1 MTEMLVR
8 LFIKN
13 RRDTTNPTV
22 RAAYGNLASWV
33 GIFCNLLLCTGKF
46 LAGTL
51 SGSIS
56 IAADAV
62 NNLSDASSSVVSL
75 IGFKLGARPADEEH
89 PYGHARFE
97 YLAGLAV
104 AVMVLVIGVE
114 LLKSSAEKILHPAPV
129 TFSWVAMGVLAASSA
144 VKLWMA
150 LFNRTLGRRINSG
163 SLIATAADSRN
174 DVLTTSAVLI
184 ASLVSHF
191 IHVELDGWMGVAV
204 ALFILYSGVGLIK
217 DTIDPLLGVAPDPEL
232 VKHIHDKIMSYP
244 GVLGTHDLM
253 VHDYGPGRQFA
264 SVHVELAAEDDVM
277 KSHELIDD
285 IERDFLKNDRLP
297 VVIHFDPIVTSDA
310 QVGDMR
316 RWLADAVKTIDP
328 GLTIH
333 DLRMVPGKT
342 HTNVIFDCVTPP
354 GFAMGSARL
363 KEAIEKLVRE
373 KDPNY
378 FCVITVESSFAAVPH
393 TGEAVRS

>member
-1 MTEMLVR
+1 MTETLVR
-8 LFIKN
+8 LFVKN
-13 RRDTTNPTV
+13 SRDTADPAV
-22 RAAYGNLASWV
+22 RTAYGNLASWV
-33 GIFCNLLLCTGKF
+33 GIFCNLLLCAGKF

-75 IGFKLGARPADEEH
+75 IGFKLGARPADDEH

-104 AVMVLVIGVE
+104 AVMVLVIGLE
-114 LLKSSAEKILHPAPV
+114 LLKSSVEKILNPAPV
-129 TFSWVAMGVLAASSA
+129 TFSWVAMAVLAASIA

-150 LFNRTLGRRINSG
+150 LFNRALGKRINSG

-174 DVLTTSAVLI
+174 DVLSTSAVLI
-184 ASLVSHF
+184 ASLISHF
-191 IHVELDGWMGVAV
+191 AQVELDGWMGAAV
-204 ALFILYSGVGLIK
+204 ALFILYSGVGLVR
-217 DTIDPLLGVAPDPEL
+217 DTIDPLLGLAPDPEL
-232 VKHIHDKIMSYP
+232 VQHIHDKIMSYP

-277 KSHELIDD
+277 ASHELIDD

-310 QVGDMR
+310 QMGDMR
-316 RWLADAVKTIDP
+316 RWLAEAVKTIDP
-328 GLTIH
+328 SLTIH
-333 DLRMVPGKT
+333 DLRMVPGVS
-342 HTNVIFDCVTPP
+342 HTNLIFDCVTPP
-354 GFAMGSARL
+354 GFTISSGRL
-363 KEAIEKLVRE
+363 KEAIGRLVSE
-373 KDPNY
+373 KDPGY
-378 FCVITVESSFAAVPH
+378 RCVITVESNFAAVPRA
-393 TGEAVRS
+393 GEAVQ

>member
-1 MTEMLVR
+1 MTETLVR
-8 LFIKN
+8 LFVKN
-13 RRDTTNPTV
+13 SRDTTDPAV
-22 RAAYGNLASWV
+22 RTAYGNLASWV
-33 GIFCNLLLCTGKF
+33 GIFCNLLLCAGKF

-75 IGFKLGARPADEEH
+75 IGFKLGVRPADDEH

-114 LLKSSAEKILHPAPV
+114 LLKSSVDKILHPAAV
-129 TFSWVAMGVLAASSA
+129 TFSWVAMAVLAASIA
-144 VKLWMA
+144 VKLWMS
-150 LFNRTLGRRINSG
+150 LFNRTLGKRINSG

-174 DVLTTSAVLI
+174 DVLTTSAVLV
-184 ASLVSHF
+184 ASLISHF
-191 IHVELDGWMGVAV
+191 ANVELDGWMGAAV

-217 DTIDPLLGVAPDPEL
+217 DTIDPLLGLAPDPEL
-232 VKHIHDKIMSYP
+232 VQYIHDKIMSYP

-277 KSHELIDD
+277 ASHELIDD

-316 RWLADAVKTIDP
+316 RWLAGAVKTIDP
-328 GLTIH
+328 SLSIH
-333 DLRMVPGKT
+333 DLRMVPGVN

-354 GFAMGSARL
+354 DFAMGSARL
-363 KEAIEKLVRE
+363 KDAIARLVRE
-373 KDPNY
+373 KDPSY
-378 FCVITVESSFAAVPH
+378 RCVITVETSFAAVPR
-393 TGEAVRS
+393 TGETVQ

>member
-1 MTEMLVR
+1 MTETLVR
-8 LFIKN
+8 LFVKN
-13 RRDTTNPTV
+13 SRDTTDPAV
-22 RAAYGNLASWV
+22 RTAYGNLASWV
-33 GIFCNLLLCTGKF
+33 GIFCNLLLCAGKF

-75 IGFKLGARPADEEH
+75 IGFKLGARPADDEH

-114 LLKSSAEKILHPAPV
+114 LLKSSVDKILHPAAV
-129 TFSWVAMGVLAASSA
+129 TFSWVAMAVLAASIA
-144 VKLWMA
+144 VKLWMS
-150 LFNRTLGRRINSG
+150 LFNRTLGKRINSG

-174 DVLTTSAVLI
+174 DVLSTSAVLI
-184 ASLVSHF
+184 ASLISHF
-191 IHVELDGWMGVAV
+191 ANVELDGWMGAAV

-217 DTIDPLLGVAPDPEL
+217 DTIDPLLGLAPDPEL
-232 VKHIHDKIMSYP
+232 VQYIHDKIMSYP

-264 SVHVELAAEDDVM
+264 SVHVELAAEGDVM
-277 KSHELIDD
+277 ASHELIDD

-316 RWLADAVKTIDP
+316 RWLAEAVKTIDP
-328 GLTIH
+328 SLSIH
-333 DLRMVPGKT
+333 DLRMVPGVNR
-342 HTNVIFDCVTPP
+342 TNVIFDCVTPP
-354 GFAMGSARL
+354 GFAMSSARL
-363 KEAIEKLVRE
+363 KDAIARLVAQ
-373 KDPNY
+373 KDPSY
-378 FCVITVESSFAAVPH
+378 RCVITVETSFAAVPR
-393 TGEAVRS
+393 TGETVQ